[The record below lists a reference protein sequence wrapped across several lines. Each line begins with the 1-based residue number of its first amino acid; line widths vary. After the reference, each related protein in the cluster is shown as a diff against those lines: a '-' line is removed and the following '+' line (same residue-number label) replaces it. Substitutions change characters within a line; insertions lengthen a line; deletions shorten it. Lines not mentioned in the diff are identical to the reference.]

1 VEILSQRFI
10 RLLTAFAAA
19 PDQPVNFID
28 LLNEQERRQV
38 VVEFNQTHTEYP
50 RNKTMMELFAEQ
62 VQRRGEELA
71 VVCGQ
76 EKISYAELDRRS
88 NQLARYLRNLGV
100 GPEKLVGISVERSIH
115 MVLAMVGILKAG
127 GAYVPIDPAYPPDR
141 LRFMAED
148 SDIAVWLT
156 QGHLANRIP
165 QLKAHVVWLDRDWDE
180 IAQQSDNGFQIQVFP
195 ENLAYV
201 IYTSGSTG
209 LPKAAAVSHSS
220 MIRLL
225 RETNYIQFQGDEVVA
240 QTVNMSFDPSTFEIW
255 GALLNG
261 CRLAIIGNEVLLDVE
276 SFAAEIIDK
285 GVQVMFL
292 ATALFNEV
300 GRLKPTIFNSVKSLL
315 FGGEVVYP
323 VTAAA
328 VLEHGGPERLVNVYG
343 PAECSTFSS
352 WYLVR
357 EVAKDAPSVPVG
369 KPVANTQLYVLDRNM
384 NLEPVGIMGKVYI
397 GGEGLARGYWRRPE
411 LTAERFVPDPYGQPG
426 GRLYTTGDLARW
438 MEDGNLEFFG
448 RQDNQI
454 KIRGFRVE
462 LGEIE
467 IALLQHGGVRNCA
480 VLMKTLGSGKQL
492 VAYISGEAK
501 ADELKNYLKA
511 KLPDYMV
518 PAIYVMLPELPL
530 STNGKVDRRAL
541 PEVEDGAVP
550 EIEEG
555 ATEAITPVEE
565 LVADL
570 WKEVL
575 GVARVAMR
583 SNFYDLGGH
592 SLLALRVVSRI
603 NDYFQTGLS
612 VRTLLEYPVLMEF
625 AQRLRSTS
633 TRPAQ
638 EMEKMARIGLMVR
651 RMTPEQRK
659 AALSGQ

>member
-1 VEILSQRFI
+1 
-10 RLLTAFAAA
+10 
-19 PDQPVNFID
+19 
-28 LLNEQERRQV
+28 
-38 VVEFNQTHTEYP
+38 
-50 RNKTMMELFAEQ
+50 MMELFAEQ

-180 IAQQSDNGFQIQVFP
+180 IAQQSDNSFRTQVFP

-555 ATEAITPVEE
+555 AAEAITPVEE

>member
-1 VEILSQRFI
+1 
-10 RLLTAFAAA
+10 
-19 PDQPVNFID
+19 
-28 LLNEQERRQV
+28 
-38 VVEFNQTHTEYP
+38 
-50 RNKTMMELFAEQ
+50 MMELFAEQ

-100 GPEKLVGISVERSIH
+100 GPEKLVGISVERSIP

-180 IAQQSDNGFQIQVFP
+180 IAQQSDNSFRIQVFP

-209 LPKAAAVSHSS
+209 QPKAAAVSHSS

-300 GRLKPTIFNSVKSLL
+300 GRLKPTIFNSVKTLL

-323 VTAAA
+323 VTAAT

-467 IALLQHGGVRNCA
+467 IALLQHGGVHNCA

-541 PEVEDGAVP
+541 PEVEDGALP

-555 ATEAITPVEE
+555 AAEAITPVEE

-575 GVARVAMR
+575 GVARVSMR